1 MPINVAIGQSYMNH
15 HCHRLF
21 INSNSDVIR
30 NMSFRESNIYV
41 VLINKY
47 ALEFVDETADERV
60 IALTLSLVLEILN
73 SEMLRV

>member
-1 MPINVAIGQSYMNH
+1 MPINVAIGQPYISH

-21 INSNSDVIR
+21 TNSNSDVIR
-30 NMSFRESNIYV
+30 NMSFRESIIYV
-41 VLINKY
+41 VFLNKC
-47 ALEFVDETADERV
+47 ALDFVDETADERV